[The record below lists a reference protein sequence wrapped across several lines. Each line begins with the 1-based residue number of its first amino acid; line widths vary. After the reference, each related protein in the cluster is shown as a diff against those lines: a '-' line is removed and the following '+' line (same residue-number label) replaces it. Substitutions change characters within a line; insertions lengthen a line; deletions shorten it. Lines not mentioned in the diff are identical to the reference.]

1 MEGAQKDLVQ
11 IPDTPV
17 AGKSV
22 LNGRLGVLGRGSQR
36 AGDGARAKVSGL
48 VHDELFHVRV
58 GTGGVTDT
66 DHHRFTDWQLGL
78 DSQAVINV
86 GTVHL
91 GDDGIGAQ
99 LLFREL
105 RLLSLADQG
114 HTAPGGAVHNVLVHA
129 LPEEKEEPPDKKQK
143 KQNADN
149 GKKRGHAAGPVRRSR
164 AFHGRAQKEHGNG
177 RHGEGLGAHGGQA
190 EHEAGEPCGQKGQK
204 EEKRLQKK
212 ERFEGQRQPPPGH
225 GAQGRASPALKKFA
239 EGGTQKHARAGKEQQ
254 GRQKQFTGEKDG
266 AGEEAEVGRGE
277 GSGRALGKEKED
289 HARRQA
295 EEQQ

>member
-105 RLLSLADQG
+105 RLLALADQG

-129 LPEEKEEPPDKKQK
+129 LPEEKEEPPAPHSTAARRKGMGTAAMAKALGRMEVRPSTK
-143 KQNADN
+143 PVNPAGRKAR
-149 GKKRGHAAGPVRRSR
+149 KKRNVSRRRSDSKGSGSP
-164 AFHGRAQKEHGNG
+164 HPGT
-177 RHGEGLGAHGGQA
+177 GLR
-190 EHEAGEPCGQKGQK
+190 GEPA
-204 EEKRLQKK
+204 RL
-212 ERFEGQRQPPPGH
+212 
-225 GAQGRASPALKKFA
+225 
-239 EGGTQKHARAGKEQQ
+239 
-254 GRQKQFTGEKDG
+254 
-266 AGEEAEVGRGE
+266 
-277 GSGRALGKEKED
+277 
-289 HARRQA
+289 
-295 EEQQ
+295 